1 MAYVAGDKILDDE
14 YNNFLNGTTAGNY
27 GINYVMGTGASNLG
41 LGQTELV
48 AVTAGQTVT
57 ATQWNSLF
65 TAMDNIANHTNDT
78 LTSTA
83 ARSAGDSVAIKSA
96 LNTDLQTLATSVQA
110 GVTGA
115 TARGEGAELQSSQS
129 SARWNGNHTV
139 EHSITFSNN
148 NALRYF
154 YNAGGSMRMK
164 FTRPVNGG
172 GSATSKDSSVDELIA
187 AIGNFDLKSQVS
199 TRSGTGETVT
209 TNGLALGVFDLTTSY
224 QTLLRLTQASGTYTS
239 MYVDIQAK
247 LDAAIASAVTIT
259 MKYIIIDPDGG
270 DEAYQNPNTS
280 GVDQYANY
288 IGTTDFALSIVAPT
302 TAQGL
307 ASVSTIASSAVVS
320 NNTA

>member
-27 GINYVMGTGASNLG
+27 GINYIMGTGALDLG

-65 TAMDNIANHTNDT
+65 TAMDNISNHTNDT

-110 GVTGA
+110 GATGA
-115 TARGEGAELQSSQS
+115 TAIAESGELQSSVS
-129 SARWNGNHTV
+129 STRWNGNHTV
-139 EHSITFSNN
+139 EHSITFANN
-148 NALRYF
+148 AALRYF
-154 YNAGGSMRMK
+154 FNSGGTMRMK
-164 FTRPVNGG
+164 FTRTANGG
-172 GSATSKDSSVDELIA
+172 GSATSKDSSVDELITA
-187 AIGNFDLKSQVS
+187 TGNFDLKAETS
-199 TRSGTGETVT
+199 TRSGSGETLT
-209 TNGLALGVFDLTTSY
+209 TDGLALGIFDLTTSY
-224 QTLLRLTQASGTYTS
+224 QTLMRLTQASGTYTT

-247 LDAAIASAVTIT
+247 LNAAIASAVTVT
-259 MKYIIIDPDGG
+259 MKYILIDPDGG
-270 DEAYQNPNTS
+270 DEAYQSPNTS
-280 GVDQYANY
+280 SVDQYANY
-288 IGTTDFALSIVAPT
+288 IGTTDFALHTVNPT

-307 ASVSTIASSAVVS
+307 ASVAAIASSAVVS